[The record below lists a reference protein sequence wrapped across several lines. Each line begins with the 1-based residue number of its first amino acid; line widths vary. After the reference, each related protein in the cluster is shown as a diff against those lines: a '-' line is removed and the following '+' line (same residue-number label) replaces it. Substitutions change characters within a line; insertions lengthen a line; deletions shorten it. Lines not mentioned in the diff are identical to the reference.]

1 MGLKVFFLIKILLKI
16 FWLRQCKR
24 VLQKILWNWESSK
37 YFAPLV
43 LQKSDEEVNSWAE
56 NSFHLTPVFLRIR
69 LEIYDYDPN
78 LGDCFENK
86 TMEELNYILKTLDNE
101 EKVAT
106 AAIKEKY
113 VKLKEIYS
121 QYCELSRPPEQEPRN
136 PNVPANRSASQ
147 KKKKKKK
154 KKF

>member
-1 MGLKVFFLIKILLKI
+1 
-16 FWLRQCKR
+16 
-24 VLQKILWNWESSK
+24 
-37 YFAPLV
+37 
-43 LQKSDEEVNSWAE
+43 
-56 NSFHLTPVFLRIR
+56 
-69 LEIYDYDPN
+69 
-78 LGDCFENK
+78 
-86 TMEELNYILKTLDNE
+86 MEELNYILKTLDNE

-113 VKLKEIYS
+113 VKLREIYS

-147 KKKKKKK
+147 KRKKKKK

>member
-1 MGLKVFFLIKILLKI
+1 
-16 FWLRQCKR
+16 
-24 VLQKILWNWESSK
+24 
-37 YFAPLV
+37 
-43 LQKSDEEVNSWAE
+43 
-56 NSFHLTPVFLRIR
+56 
-69 LEIYDYDPN
+69 
-78 LGDCFENK
+78 
-86 TMEELNYILKTLDNE
+86 MEELNYILKTLDNE

-113 VKLKEIYS
+113 VKLKELYS